1 MATWAIGDVQG
12 CYASLRDL
20 LDAIDF
26 DRSDDRLWL
35 VGDLVNRGPRS
46 LEVLRWAMAHE
57 DRITTVLGNHD
68 LHLLA
73 LWRGLASPKKGDTLD
88 RVLAARDAD
97 ALLGWLR
104 RRPVLHRDGH
114 DLLVHAG
121 LHPWWTAKAAETE
134 ARAVEA
140 ALRGDDLDLLITSS
154 YAERKATWSESAT
167 GMPRLVGA
175 LSALTRLRVCSPD
188 GTMHLRFKGPA
199 SEIEPGRYPW
209 FDVPG
214 RRSRRVRV
222 VFGHWAALG
231 LRVGDDHVGLD
242 TGCVWGRSLTALR
255 LDDLRIVRVPTAA
268 EDRPETRSDG

>member
-1 MATWAIGDVQG
+1 
-12 CYASLRDL
+12 
-20 LDAIDF
+20 
-26 DRSDDRLWL
+26 
-35 VGDLVNRGPRS
+35 
-46 LEVLRWAMAHE
+46 
-57 DRITTVLGNHD
+57 
-68 LHLLA
+68 
-73 LWRGLASPKKGDTLD
+73 
-88 RVLAARDAD
+88 
-97 ALLGWLR
+97 
-104 RRPVLHRDGH
+104 VLHRDGH

-121 LHPWWTAKAAETE
+121 LHPGWTAKAAETE

-154 YAERKATWSESAT
+154 YAERKATWSESVT